1 MNLYRLEM
9 KKIRFSTYLWAIAGI
24 FASLL
29 ALGILFLFIFQIE
42 KGESRIPEEAQ
53 LFANWNGL
61 LALTTALAFD
71 FQYSNGYLIFS
82 GWYYLYRYWMEKTLN
97 NRNNRML
104 LDYCVRFNQLHHS
117 FSEKHHLGNVGNQH
131 GFPCNC

>member
-29 ALGILFLFIFQIE
+29 VLGILFLFIFQIE
-42 KGESRIPEEAQ
+42 KGESGIPEEAQ

-61 LALTTALAFD
+61 LALTTALAFVC
-71 FQYSNGYLIFS
+71 FS
-82 GWYYLYRYWMEKTLN
+82 VLSAVIAAKVVVSEYCGKN
-97 NRNNRML
+97 AVIL
-104 LDYCVRFNQLHHS
+104 LSYPVKRKAILLSGQL
-117 FSEKHHLGNVGNQH
+117 
-131 GFPCNC
+131 